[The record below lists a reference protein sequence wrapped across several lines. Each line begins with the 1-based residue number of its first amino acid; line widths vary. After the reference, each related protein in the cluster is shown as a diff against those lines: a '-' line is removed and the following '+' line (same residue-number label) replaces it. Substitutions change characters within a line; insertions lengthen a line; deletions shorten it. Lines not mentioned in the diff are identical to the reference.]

1 MNDGPI
7 TLNSG
12 KINEY
17 LHHIDLKGFGT
28 KRMLSAF
35 LGVFDDC
42 SILIDC
48 GSSLDI
54 KKSLRYFKRHQI
66 PLSSFKYLITS
77 HHHADHNGGMWKL
90 YEELKK
96 HNPQVKILTNK
107 TTKALLNDYEH
118 HLNRGKRTYGNLIGD
133 MKPIED
139 SSFRIINPISK
150 FNSDISKLAPIETF
164 TINESEIKLC
174 ILKTPGHTPDHQ
186 SPIFI
191 KNGVIDFIFLG
202 ESAGTLYHDSKLLTM
217 PTSMPIYYN
226 HEDYMKTL
234 DKLTSIYPLK
244 AGFGHFGVI
253 NGKEN
258 VREILLEHQSF
269 MKKFKSLIISYYDEK
284 PETKYILEKIMP
296 ILTSRTDISIEK
308 NPVFKNVALGIVYG
322 MMLSLGLRNTLSN
335 EEKDY
340 IAKYKQ

>member
-1 MNDGPI
+1 MDESVI
-7 TLNSG
+7 TINSG

-28 KRMLSAF
+28 TRMLSAI
-35 LGVFDDC
+35 LGVFDDY

-54 KKSLRYFKRHQI
+54 KKALRYFKRHQI

-90 YEELKK
+90 YEEIKK
-96 HNPQVKILTNK
+96 YNPQVKILTND
-107 TTKALLNDYEH
+107 TTKALFNDYDH

-133 MKPIED
+133 MNPIED
-139 SSFRIINPISK
+139 KAFKIIEPIK
-150 FNSDISKLAPIETF
+150 NFNSDISMLDPIDSF
-164 TINESEIKLC
+164 TINESEIKLS

-191 KNGVIDFIFLG
+191 KNGNIDFIFLG
-202 ESAGTLYHDSKLLTM
+202 EAAGTLYHKSKLLTM

-226 HEDYMKTL
+226 HEDYMETL
-234 DKLTSIYPLK
+234 DKLANLYPLK
-244 AGFGHFGVI
+244 AGFGHFGVV

-258 VREILLEHQSF
+258 VRETLLEHQSF
-269 MKKFKSLIISYYDEK
+269 MKKFKSSIITYYDEK
-284 PETKYILEKIMP
+284 PTTKYVLEKIMP
-296 ILTSRTDISIEK
+296 ILTLRTDLSIEK
-308 NPVFKNVALGIVYG
+308 NSVFKSVALGIVYG
-322 MMLSLGLRNTLSN
+322 MMLSLGLRNTLSD
-335 EEKDY
+335 EEKEY
-340 IAKYKQ
+340 IAKYNQ

>member
-1 MNDGPI
+1 MNEGPI

-28 KRMLSAF
+28 TRMLSAF
-35 LGVFDDC
+35 LGVFDNY

-54 KKSLRYFKRHQI
+54 KKCLRYFKRHQI

-77 HHHADHNGGMWKL
+77 HHHADHSGGMWKL

-133 MKPIED
+133 MKPIEG
-139 SSFRIINPISK
+139 SVFKIINPIIN
-150 FNSDISKLAPIETF
+150 FNSNISMLEPIDTF
-164 TINESEIKLC
+164 TSNESEIKLH

-186 SPIFI
+186 CPIFI
-191 KNGVIDFIFLG
+191 KNGKIDFIFLG
-202 ESAGTLYHDSKLLTM
+202 EAAGTLYHDSKLLTM

-234 DKLTSIYPLK
+234 DDLTHIYPLK
-244 AGFGHFGVI
+244 AGFGHFGIV
-253 NGKEN
+253 NGEEN
-258 VREILLEHQSF
+258 VREIFLEHQSF
-269 MKKFKSLIISYYDEK
+269 MKKFKSLIISYYHEK

-296 ILTSRTDISIEK
+296 ILTSRTDLSIEK
-308 NPVFKNVALGIVYG
+308 NPVFKNVGLGIVYG
-322 MMLSLGLRNTLSN
+322 MMLSLGLRNTLSD
-335 EEKDY
+335 EEKEY
-340 IAKYKQ
+340 IAKYSQ

>member
-1 MNDGPI
+1 MDERVI

-28 KRMLSAF
+28 TRMLSAI

-54 KKSLRYFKRHQI
+54 KKALRYFKRHQI

-96 HNPQVKILTNK
+96 HNPQIKILTNG

-118 HLNRGKRTYGNLIGD
+118 HLDRGKRTYGNLIGD

-139 SSFRIINPISK
+139 RAYKIIDPISN
-150 FNSDISKLAPIETF
+150 FNSEITMLDPIETF

-186 SPIFI
+186 CPIFI
-191 KNGVIDFIFLG
+191 KNGKIDFIFLG
-202 ESAGTLYHDSKLLTM
+202 EAAGTLYHDSKLLTM

-234 DKLTSIYPLK
+234 NKLTSIYPFK
-244 AGFGHFGVI
+244 AGFGHFGII

-258 VREILLEHQSF
+258 VREILIEHQSF

-296 ILTSRTDISIEK
+296 LLTPRTDLSIEK
-308 NPVFKNVALGIVYG
+308 NPVFKSVTLGIVYG
-322 MMLSLGLRNTLSN
+322 MMLSLGLRNTLSDK
-335 EEKDY
+335 EKEY
-340 IAKYKQ
+340 IAKYNQ